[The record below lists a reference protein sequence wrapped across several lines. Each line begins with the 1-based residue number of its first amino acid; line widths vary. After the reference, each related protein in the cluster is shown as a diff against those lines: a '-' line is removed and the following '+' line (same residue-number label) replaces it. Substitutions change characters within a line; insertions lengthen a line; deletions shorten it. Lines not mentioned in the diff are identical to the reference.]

1 MLLYQ
6 FDAAVSRGFYI
17 HGAFSKG
24 EEISGFGVRGSGF
37 RVQGSGFRVQ
47 GSGFRVQGSG
57 FRVQGSGLWWQ
68 LRCNIYGAMP
78 EGKWIAGFPFGIS
91 NH

>member
-1 MLLYQ
+1 MRLCQ
-6 FDAAVSRGFYI
+6 EVF
-17 HGAFSKG
+17 HGGFSKR
-24 EEISGFGVRGSGF
+24 EEVSGF

-57 FRVQGSGLWWQ
+57 VWWQ

-78 EGKWIAGFPFGIS
+78 EDKWIAGFPFGIS

>member
-6 FDAAVSRGFYI
+6 FDAAVSRGFSWSV
-17 HGAFSKG
+17 FKR
-24 EEISGFGVRGSGF
+24 EEGSGF

-57 FRVQGSGLWWQ
+57 FRVQGCGGSFAA
-68 LRCNIYGAMP
+68 IYIWGDARR
-78 EGKWIAGFPFGIS
+78 
-91 NH
+91 

>member
-6 FDAAVSRGFYI
+6 FDAAVSRV
-17 HGAFSKG
+17 FSWSVFKKG
-24 EEISGFGVRGSGF
+24 RGSGF

-47 GSGFRVQGSG
+47 GSGFRVVVAASLQYI
-57 FRVQGSGLWWQ
+57 W
-68 LRCNIYGAMP
+68 AMP
-78 EGKWIAGFPFGIS
+78 EGKWIAGLPFGIS

>member
-6 FDAAVSRGFYI
+6 FDAAVSRGFYMER
-17 HGAFSKG
+17 FQKG
-24 EEISGFGVRGSGF
+24 K

-47 GSGFRVQGSG
+47 GSGFRVVVAASLQY
-57 FRVQGSGLWWQ
+57 
-68 LRCNIYGAMP
+68 IYGAMP
-78 EGKWIAGFPFGIS
+78 EGKWIAGFLFGIS

>member
-6 FDAAVSRGFYI
+6 FDAAVSRGFYMER
-17 HGAFSKG
+17 FLKG
-24 EEISGFGVRGSGF
+24 KRVRGSGF
-37 RVQGSGFRVQ
+37 RVQGSGFRVVVAASLQ
-47 GSGFRVQGSG
+47 Y
-57 FRVQGSGLWWQ
+57 
-68 LRCNIYGAMP
+68 IYEAMP

>member
-1 MLLYQ
+1 MERFQ
-6 FDAAVSRGFYI
+6 NGR
-17 HGAFSKG
+17 
-24 EEISGFGVRGSGF
+24 
-37 RVQGSGFRVQ
+37 
-47 GSGFRVQGSG
+47 GFRVQGSG

-78 EGKWIAGFPFGIS
+78 EGKWIAGFLFGIS

>member
-6 FDAAVSRGFYI
+6 FDAAVSRGFYMER
-17 HGAFSKG
+17 FQKG
-24 EEISGFGVRGSGF
+24 K

-57 FRVQGSGLWWQ
+57 FRVQGCGGSFAAIYMGRCPKVSG
-68 LRCNIYGAMP
+68 
-78 EGKWIAGFPFGIS
+78 
-91 NH
+91 

>member
-1 MLLYQ
+1 MERFQ
-6 FDAAVSRGFYI
+6 
-17 HGAFSKG
+17 KG
-24 EEISGFGVRGSGF
+24 KRFRGSGF

-47 GSGFRVQGSG
+47 GSGFRVVVAASLQYI
-57 FRVQGSGLWWQ
+57 W
-68 LRCNIYGAMP
+68 AMP

>member
-6 FDAAVSRGFYI
+6 FDAAVSRVF

-24 EEISGFGVRGSGF
+24 K

-68 LRCNIYGAMP
+68 LRCIIYGAMP

>member
-6 FDAAVSRGFYI
+6 FDAAVSRGFYAD
-17 HGAFSKG
+17 HFQKG
-24 EEISGFGVRGSGF
+24 RGFGVQDSGF

-47 GSGFRVQGSG
+47 GSGFRVVVAASLQYI
-57 FRVQGSGLWWQ
+57 W
-68 LRCNIYGAMP
+68 AMP

>member
-6 FDAAVSRGFYI
+6 FDAAVSRGISWSVF
-17 HGAFSKG
+17 KR
-24 EEISGFGVRGSGF
+24 EEGSGFGVVVAASL
-37 RVQGSGFRVQ
+37 QYI
-47 GSGFRVQGSG
+47 
-57 FRVQGSGLWWQ
+57 
-68 LRCNIYGAMP
+68 IYGAMP

>member
-6 FDAAVSRGFYI
+6 FDAAVSRGFYAD
-17 HGAFSKG
+17 HFQKG
-24 EEISGFGVRGSGF
+24 RGFG
-37 RVQGSGFRVQ
+37 VQGSGFRVQ
-47 GSGFRVQGSG
+47 GSGV
-57 FRVQGSGLWWQ
+57 WWQ

>member
-6 FDAAVSRGFYI
+6 FDSVVSRGFYI

-24 EEISGFGVRGSGF
+24 K
-37 RVQGSGFRVQ
+37 RVQGSGFRV
-47 GSGFRVQGSG
+47 V
-57 FRVQGSGLWWQ
+57 GSGLWWQ

-78 EGKWIAGFPFGIS
+78 ESKWIAGFPFGIS

>member
-6 FDAAVSRGFYI
+6 FDAAVSRVFY
-17 HGAFSKG
+17 GAFSKR
-24 EEISGFGVRGSGF
+24 EEGSGF
-37 RVQGSGFRVQ
+37 RVVGC
-47 GSGFRVQGSG
+47 
-57 FRVQGSGLWWQ
+57 GLWWQ